1 MTENLRT
8 LVAIAT
14 YNEIEN
20 LPQLIAAVRQ
30 YAPDADIL
38 VTDDNSPDGTGRW
51 CDEQAAID
59 PRLHVLHRPG
69 KLGLG
74 SAIVA
79 GLKYAVENR
88 YEFVVT
94 MDADLSH
101 DPRHLPEILAAMHDK
116 SRPADVVIG
125 SRYVAGGGIE
135 GWPLYRKVMSRW
147 VNWYARWILN
157 LQPYDCSGAYRCYR
171 VAKLEAINFDTIQS
185 RGYSL
190 LEEILWLLQ
199 CQGAIM
205 REVPITFVDRAS
217 GKSKISYR
225 EAWQLFWIL
234 FRLRLQSSHHAP
246 S

>member
-1 MTENLRT
+1 MTANLRT

-20 LPQLIAAVRQ
+20 LPQLVVAIRQ
-30 YAPDADIL
+30 YAPDVDIL
-38 VTDDNSPDGTGRW
+38 VTDDNSPDGTGCW
-51 CDEQAAID
+51 CDEQAVAD
-59 PRLHVLHRPG
+59 PRFHVLHRPG

-79 GLKYAVENR
+79 GLQYAVENR
-88 YEFVVT
+88 YDFVVT

-101 DPRHLPEILAAMHDK
+101 DPRHLPDILAAMNDA
-116 SRPADVVIG
+116 SGPADVVIG
-125 SRYVAGGGIE
+125 SRYVTGGGIE
-135 GWPLYRKVMSRW
+135 GWPLHRRIMSRC
-147 VNWYARWILN
+147 VNCYARWMLN
-157 LQPYDCSGAYRCYR
+157 LKPRDCSGAYRCYR
-171 VAKLEAINFDTIQS
+171 VARLKAIDFAAIRS

-199 CQGAIM
+199 CQGAEM

-234 FRLRLQSSHHAP
+234 FRLRRSA
-246 S
+246 

>member
-1 MTENLRT
+1 MTDTFRT

-20 LPQLIAAVRQ
+20 LPQLVAAIRQ
-30 YAPDADIL
+30 HVPEVDIL

-51 CDEQAAID
+51 CDEHAATD
-59 PRLHVLHRPG
+59 KRFHVLHRSG

-79 GLKYAVENR
+79 GLKYAVENL
-88 YEFVVT
+88 YDFAIT

-101 DPRHLPEILAAMHDK
+101 DPRHLPEILAAMHDEA
-116 SRPADVVIG
+116 PPPDVVIG
-125 SRYVAGGGIE
+125 SRYVTGGGIE
-135 GWPLYRKVMSRW
+135 GWPLYRRIMSRW
-147 VNWYARWILN
+147 VNWYARWMLN
-157 LQPYDCSGAYRCYR
+157 LKPHDCSGAYRCYR
-171 VAKLEAINFDTIQS
+171 VAMLKTIRFEAIRS

-199 CQGAIM
+199 CQGAEM
-205 REVPITFVDRAS
+205 REVPITFVDRTS

-234 FRLRLQSSHHAP
+234 FRLRMWHSSEAR
-246 S
+246 